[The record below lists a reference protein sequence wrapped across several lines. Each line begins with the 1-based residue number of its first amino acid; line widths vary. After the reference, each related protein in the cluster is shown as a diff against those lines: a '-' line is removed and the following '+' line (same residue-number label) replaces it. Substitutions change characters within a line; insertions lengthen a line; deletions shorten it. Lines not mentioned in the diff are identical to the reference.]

1 MRITLDF
8 NYLLNQLKFV
18 FLFVLWSYC
27 ALRIF
32 DNTFTTT
39 LVSLTQGFY
48 HPHGLTK
55 WWYYIQMM
63 PGWWIMHLLVIAF
76 IPLMLNKK
84 FSSQLQKSNLKKVNY
99 FFWFI
104 FGPLL
109 IILF

>member
-8 NYLLNQLKFV
+8 NYLLKQLKFV

-63 PGWWIMHLLVIAF
+63 PGWWITHLALIIY
-76 IPLMLNKK
+76 IPLLLNNN
-84 FSSQLQKSNLKKVNY
+84 FQSLLQKRMHKLLNY
-99 FFWFI
+99 LSWLILTPLFI
-104 FGPLL
+104 
-109 IILF
+109 IIF